1 MGRRMMGRLAAGVAG
16 VAGAVGVAPVASGQ
30 PEFFRVDPG
39 VHVYAGPWIAADGD
53 LLAWTGGPDERE
65 PLQTQILRRTET
77 GWQREATLRTPNL
90 RQDYGAI
97 TVVSGN
103 RVAMRAAGAGLRIW
117 RHESGQWIEERIGG
131 NGGIIPG
138 EAVAI
143 DGPWLAMPLRHWGM
157 WNLPLV
163 VVYHFDGEKWRLHSH
178 LEAPTDLLPL
188 WVAIEN
194 GLMVVQLRAFD
205 VVPEPAPVVIFRLE
219 GDRWRYEQTL
229 PVESWWASINEGR
242 IAITTGGGLTIYAE
256 SAPGVWEVDSS
267 VPEVGPFVLDGDT
280 LVAVEPVVPAE
291 WDFRG
296 RAAVF
301 RKTDSGWE
309 RTRALYPSNAF
320 SLETA
325 RPHLPF
331 ALSSYAQVAWA
342 DGEIFAVTVEGEW
355 GWFDAWRIVGF
366 PACRADFNGDGVADF
381 ADLLAFLE
389 GREQGILSADYDMDL
404 EIGNP
409 AAWDEGDFLEFMRLL
424 EEGC

>member
-1 MGRRMMGRLAAGVAG
+1 MGRRMMGWLAAAAAG
-16 VAGAVGVAPVASGQ
+16 LAAPVAWGQ

-39 VHVYAGPWIAADGD
+39 VHIHAGPWIAAEGD
-53 LLAWTGGPDERE
+53 LLAWTGSPDERE

-77 GWQREATLRTPNL
+77 GWQREATFLTENRW
-90 RQDYGAI
+90 QDYGAL
-97 TVVSGN
+97 TVVSGD
-103 RVAMRAAGAGLRIW
+103 RVAMRASGAGLRIW
-117 RHESGQWIEERIGG
+117 RHEGGAWIEERLDR
-131 NGGIIPG
+131 NNLLWG

-143 DGPWLAMPLRHWGM
+143 DGPWLAMPLRQWGM

-163 VVYHFDGEKWRLHSH
+163 VVYHFDGEVWRLHSH

-188 WVAIEN
+188 WVAIEDD
-194 GLMVVQLRAFD
+194 LMAVQLRTRD
-205 VVPEPAPVVIFRLE
+205 VAPEPAPLVLFRLE

-242 IAITTGGGLTIYAE
+242 IAVTKGGGLTIYAE

-280 LVAVEPVVPAE
+280 LVAIEPVVPAE

-301 RKTDSGWE
+301 HRTDTGWE
-309 RTRALYPSNAF
+309 RDRVLYPSNAF
-320 SLETA
+320 SLEA
-325 RPHLPF
+325 APPHLPF
-331 ALSSYAQVAWA
+331 ALSNYGPIAWA
-342 DGEIFAVTVEGEW
+342 GGEIFAVTVEGEW

-389 GREQGILSADYDMDL
+389 GRERGMLSADYDMDGM
-404 EIGNP
+404 IGDP
-409 AAWDEGDFLEFMRLL
+409 WYWDEGDFLEFMRVL